1 MIRPTLILLSAL
13 LAGCTTTQPLPAGS
27 PVMPVAEANC
37 AIMGLDNAYSGQ
49 YQTIDS
55 FQPVADLLFDFSL
68 PAATTLVVF
77 DIDDTLLESINFV
90 GSDAWYRWQTWS
102 AGKPPVYSPS
112 GGRIE
117 IAADQKFTCLYEAL
131 STLYGYGVYQP
142 TEESVPAIVS
152 KAAATYDLILLT
164 SRSPYYRGATER
176 ELQRSI
182 YAGLP
187 DEQLLEDQTAVYAF
201 VLGGRQVSYQNGIVM
216 STGAP
221 KGEVLEQVLNEINVR
236 NKTDK
241 KYDNIV
247 FVDDGHKNIVDM
259 LKVWNDKEGVD
270 LHAFFYTRVNKCIS
284 DQDIETSMLAKRNFD
299 EFLESSFPDGYQ
311 DFILNGC
318 RY

>member
-1 MIRPTLILLSAL
+1 
-13 LAGCTTTQPLPAGS
+13 
-27 PVMPVAEANC
+27 
-37 AIMGLDNAYSGQ
+37 
-49 YQTIDS
+49 
-55 FQPVADLLFDFSL
+55 
-68 PAATTLVVF
+68 VVF

-102 AGKPPVYSPS
+102 TGKPPVYSPS
-112 GGRIE
+112 GGPIE

-142 TEESVPAIVS
+142 TEESVPAIVN
-152 KAAATYDLILLT
+152 KAAAKYDLILLT

-187 DEQLLEDQTAVYAF
+187 DEQLLEDQTAVYAV
-201 VLGGRQVSYQNGIVM
+201 VLGGRQVSYQNG
-216 STGAP
+216 
-221 KGEVLEQVLNEINVR
+221 
-236 NKTDK
+236 
-241 KYDNIV
+241 IV

-284 DQDIETSMLAKRNFD
+284 DQEIETSMLAKRNFD